1 MPIQHTNKGSSVE
14 NDFDCR
20 SKLMWQVINNL
31 NISQTAQRNDD
42 NNTTD
47 DEDDRHMQ
55 SIKRTSE

>member
-1 MPIQHTNKGSSVE
+1 MPIQHTNKSNSVE

-20 SKLMWQVINNL
+20 SKLMWQVNL
-31 NISQTAQRNDD
+31 NISQTAQKNDD
-42 NNTTD
+42 NDTTD